1 MKVTITSGIQWD
13 NKHCEPG
20 DVIDVKDSDAAWL
33 IGRGKAKAYVPKP
46 AELMPVAPV
55 DEPIIDRSVG
65 LETSSEPKLTK
76 RRSWKKQENQ

>member
-1 MKVTITSGIQWD
+1 MKVQITSGIQWD

-20 DVIDVKDSDAAWL
+20 DVIDVKDADAAWL
-33 IGRGKAKAYVPKP
+33 IGRAKAKKYVEQSAQPIP
-46 AELMPVAPV
+46 TAPV

-76 RRSWKKQENQ
+76 RRSWKKQDQ